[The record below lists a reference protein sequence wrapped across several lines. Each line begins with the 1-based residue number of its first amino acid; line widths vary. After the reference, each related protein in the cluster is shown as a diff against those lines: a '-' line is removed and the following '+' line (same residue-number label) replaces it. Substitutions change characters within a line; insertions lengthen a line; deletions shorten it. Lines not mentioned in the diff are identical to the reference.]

1 MEKIEL
7 CSNRC
12 CPTISTVGDI
22 WFINDDYGGEIK
34 LTTEQLDKLIEIRS
48 QYQKIS
54 TSNKV
59 DNGRLPIQS

>member
-1 MEKIEL
+1 MERIEL
-7 CSNRC
+7 CSNKC
-12 CPTISTVGDI
+12 CPTIATVGDI

-54 TSNKV
+54 KSNKV
-59 DNGRLPIQS
+59 DKDGLPVQP